1 MKSLVIPLSLFF
13 LVSCTSKPA
22 NTPAPTPQPT
32 ETPKATAKPSPIPS
46 ASVPAAATL
55 QQLITSSELN
65 LKVGE
70 EIMLIGD
77 AVLSDGSKVSI
88 DSIQNR
94 LNLTNQ
100 TPELLALNTDN
111 RLLKALKAG
120 TAVIQVAAKDNPSLQ
135 VLVRVMIADNAETI
149 DPNVALVDVQ
159 VN

>member
-13 LVSCTSKPA
+13 LVSCASKPA
-22 NTPAPTPQPT
+22 NTPVPSPQPT
-32 ETPKATAKPSPIPS
+32 EIPKATAKPTPLPS
-46 ASVPAAATL
+46 APVAATV

-77 AVLSDGSKVSI
+77 AMLSDGTKVSI
-88 DSIQNR
+88 DSIQSH

-100 TPELLALNTDN
+100 TPDLLSLNVDT

-120 TAVIQVAAKDNPSLQ
+120 TAVIQVAAKDNPGLQ
-135 VLVRVMIADNAETI
+135 VLVRVNIADNAETI

>member
-32 ETPKATAKPSPIPS
+32 ETPIATKPSPIPS
-46 ASVPAAATL
+46 APVPAAATL

-77 AVLSDGSKVSI
+77 AVLSDGTKVSL

-100 TPELLALNTDN
+100 TPELLTLNADS

-120 TAVIQVAAKDNPSLQ
+120 TAVIQVAAKDNPGLQ
-135 VLVRVMIADNAETI
+135 VLVRVLIADNAEAI
-149 DPNVALVDVQ
+149 DPNVALIDVQ